1 MKTYLVGGAVRD
13 MLLGLIPK
21 DKDWVVVGA
30 TPEKMQQLGFKKV
43 VSSFPVF
50 IHPITKQEYALA
62 RTERKISKGYHGFK
76 PEFSVTTTLEEDLKR
91 RDLTINSIALDE
103 NNNIIDPF
111 NGQQDIK
118 NKILR
123 HTSEAFCE
131 DPLRVVRL
139 ARLKTQLCEFNF
151 QIADETKKVVNN
163 ILESDELL
171 HIAKAR
177 LYMEFVKSLKNP
189 RVFFESLN
197 ELKSLE
203 ILFPSIHK
211 QLSLIPS
218 GNFFYHNLYR
228 LATTDIKIALTFF
241 NIDQNLLH
249 SIRKELFLTNNQYKL
264 IVAVNN
270 IHTILKSKEKNDP
283 KKILSLLKNANLLRD
298 KCLFSKTMKAYLRL
312 TKILHRDENIYKP
325 ITKLKL
331 LKKLVSDINKS
342 DIKCLV
348 NSTPTN
354 LLRAR
359 VYQLHLDIVKNY
371 IFYDTII

>member
-30 TPEKMQQLGFKKV
+30 TPEKMQELGFKKV
-43 VSSFPVF
+43 ASSFPVF

-76 PEFSVTTTLEEDLKR
+76 PEFSITTTLEEDLKR

-139 ARLKTQLCEFNF
+139 ARFKTQLCEFNF

-177 LYMEFVKSLKNP
+177 LYMEFIKSLKNP

-211 QLSLIPS
+211 QLNLIPS
-218 GNFFYHNLYR
+218 GNFFHHNLYR

-241 NIDQNLLH
+241 NIDPNLLN
-249 SIRKELFLTNNQYKL
+249 SFRKELFLTNNQYKL

-312 TKILHRDENIYKP
+312 TKILYQGENIHKP

-331 LKKLVSDINKS
+331 LKKLVSDINKL

-354 LLRAR
+354 LLKPR